1 MPNKQIL
8 LISRNMPPLIGGMER
23 LMQNT
28 ANILDKHYSVTVIA
42 PKGASAHLPDHIHVH
57 GLPASP
63 IFFILLSIPLALWLA
78 GKNKYHLV
86 IGGSGVMAPVIALV
100 QKIFKCRGVVFVH
113 GLDIIANNAV
123 YQAIFVRALR
133 HIDTLIANSNNTK
146 ALTVATGIN
155 ESKIHII
162 HPGTNLPNI
171 DKAKSREYLDQ
182 KYALQNKKILLSVG
196 RITPR
201 KGLKEFVQNAMPAL
215 CQHDNDIILLVAGDH
230 PNQGLTKSAKLPTEI
245 AAISFEL
252 GIQDSIIFLGSISD
266 DELSHCYA
274 GADCLIFPLINIPGD
289 VEGFGMVA
297 IEAAAHGTPT
307 IAFDEGGVSDAI
319 KGTTS
324 GALITKGS
332 YTQFTQAV
340 IEVVSKTSAI
350 DSETC
355 KCFASE
361 FSWVKFEQSLL
372 KLLKP

>member
-1 MPNKQIL
+1 
-8 LISRNMPPLIGGMER
+8 MER

-57 GLPASP
+57 ELPTSP

-78 GKNKYHLV
+78 GKTKYHLV

-146 ALTVATGIN
+146 ALAVATGIN

-307 IAFDEGGVSDAI
+307 IAFDEGGVSDA
-319 KGTTS
+319 
-324 GALITKGS
+324 
-332 YTQFTQAV
+332 
-340 IEVVSKTSAI
+340 VVSGQSGHLIPAGKYDGITDALSQLLIKKEKDWENACR
-350 DSETC
+350 SHA
-355 KCFASE
+355 KS
-361 FSWVKFEQSLL
+361 FSWANFGSALL
-372 KLLKP
+372 HILDA